1 MLKLIFKFSKLTFE
15 SESKIV
21 DKKFLLFTKY
31 KKSKK
36 CRNCLSEEREIRGVQ
51 KLEISAINVSGDLSF
66 AGWLCVLEE
75 RPFGLRYGSLHG
87 SVKA

>member
-1 MLKLIFKFSKLTFE
+1 VKAKLLTKN
-15 SESKIV
+15 SYCLQS
-21 DKKFLLFTKY
+21 TKNPR
-31 KKSKK
+31 K

-66 AGWLCVLEE
+66 AGWLCALEE
-75 RPFGLRYGSLHG
+75 RPFGLRYGSLNG